1 MIKNK
6 IFPPLFAFLIYF
18 SAIEFLTTNEIIDP
32 QLFPSLSQVLRTLG
46 NEWKDFSV
54 ALTETF
60 SHSFISLFF
69 SFILGFIIA
78 LFFSSFRFL
87 RNMIFPFAIF
97 FQTVPIIAIA
107 PLLVIYLGYGAPT
120 IIASSIFVSIF
131 PIIANTLIGLEST
144 PKEWIDLFKIYKI
157 SPLKT
162 LFLLKIPAAYT
173 FIYSGLKISAG
184 LAVIGVVAGE
194 FVAGSGL
201 GSLIDS
207 ARTQQRIDIVFGALL
222 LLAAIGLVFISLIS
236 LLNMGVQKLRPLAI
250 NLKEK

>member
-1 MIKNK
+1 MFKSK
-6 IFPPLFAFLIYF
+6 ILPPLMAFVVYF
-18 SAIEFLTTNEIIDP
+18 SIIELLTYKEIIDP
-32 QLFPSLSQVLRTLG
+32 QLFPPLSQVLKTLIS
-46 NEWKDFSV
+46 EWNDFST
-54 ALTETF
+54 AFHETF
-60 SHSFISLFF
+60 VHSFTSLIL
-69 SFILGFIIA
+69 SFILGLSIA
-78 LFFSSFRFL
+78 MVFSSFRFL

-144 PKEWIDLFKIYKI
+144 PKEWLDLFKIYKI
-157 SPLKT
+157 SYIKT
-162 LFLLKIPAAYT
+162 LFLLKLPAAYT
-173 FIYSGLKISAG
+173 FVYSGVKIAAG

-207 ARTQQRIDIVFGALL
+207 ARTQQRIDIVYGSLL
-222 LLAAIGLVFISLIS
+222 LLAAIGLIFISLITLS
-236 LLNMGVQKLRPLAI
+236 HLLIQKIRPFSS
-250 NLKEK
+250 NLKD